1 MWSTECRVLSM
12 KYGVWC
18 NESGDGLFCIE
29 FGVQRVVYLVWCMEC
44 GILSVQ
50 QEVLCIEFE
59 V

>member
-12 KYGVWC
+12 KYGAWC
-18 NESGDGLFCIE
+18 IESGDELFCIE

-50 QEVLCIEFE
+50 
-59 V
+59 